1 MGVLPRQ
8 IMHVVRSGYVMS
20 LYELWTDQQC
30 IGAYRDNRKAVAF
43 PVSASHNTM
52 SPWSQSGYDDPVN
65 ACNSALLYM
74 SCCNNILLFI
84 DRSYSLHLFGP
95 YAI

>member
-1 MGVLPRQ
+1 MNSGLLTISAP
-8 IMHVVRSGYVMS
+8 VVN
-20 LYELWTDQQC
+20 
-30 IGAYRDNRKAVAF
+30 NRKAVAF

-52 SPWSQSGYDDPVN
+52 SPWSQSGYEGMAN
-65 ACNSALLYM
+65 TCNSTLLYM
-74 SCCNNILLFI
+74 SCCNNILLFV